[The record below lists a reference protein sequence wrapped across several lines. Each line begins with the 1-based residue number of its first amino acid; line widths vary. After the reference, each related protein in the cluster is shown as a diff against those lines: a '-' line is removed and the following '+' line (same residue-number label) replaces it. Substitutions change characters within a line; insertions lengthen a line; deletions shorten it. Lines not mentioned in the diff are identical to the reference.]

1 MIIETLLLN
10 KNIHKA
16 TLISAR
22 NHIDHLLINRQWI
35 YSVIVTKVQ
44 READANSDHY
54 LMNAR
59 VWLRLSTYTN
69 KLNPRVDVQRL
80 QNKN

>member
-44 READANSDHY
+44 READAT
-54 LMNAR
+54 AA
-59 VWLRLSTYTN
+59 TT
-69 KLNPRVDVQRL
+69 
-80 QNKN
+80 